1 MKLTHTFPGYF
12 QARCGHRDQS
22 RSIDRWIESCVNIVE
37 VMEFRRRLGHTPW
50 NVKPQDH
57 FILLREADNRPLSE
71 LTRAKSR
78 CGQLCSG
85 LRQRSPIVIGSLEGL
100 MHRTEGFFKRPADF
114 LRRRQLNFHRV
125 CSCFSFACPFRRD

>member
-1 MKLTHTFPGYF
+1 
-12 QARCGHRDQS
+12 
-22 RSIDRWIESCVNIVE
+22 
-37 VMEFRRRLGHTPW
+37 MEFRRRLGRDADRW

-71 LTRAKSR
+71 LTWAKSR
-78 CGQLCSG
+78 CGQLCPG

-100 MHRTEGFFKRPADF
+100 MHRNGGFFKRPADF

-125 CSCFSFACPFRRD
+125 CSCFSFECPFRRDWSTYALLCLFNPFSIAHYPYFMCTQGKFILR